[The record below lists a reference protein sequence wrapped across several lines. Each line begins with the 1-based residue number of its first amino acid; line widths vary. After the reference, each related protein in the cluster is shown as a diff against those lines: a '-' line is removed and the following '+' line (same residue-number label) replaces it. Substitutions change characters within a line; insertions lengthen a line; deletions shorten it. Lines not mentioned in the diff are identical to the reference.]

1 MRPRLRLPVALLS
14 ALVAAEAAYLVLRP
28 REPVP
33 RPQPVQARDY
43 FSTQEIERAE
53 TFRDGQRALFLLTL
67 GIEGVALV
75 LLVRAAPEPSR
86 LRRRPVL
93 AGAATAAALSVA
105 LTTIALPVSAISRE
119 RARDVGLVTQSW
131 TGWAG
136 DVVKSEAIGAV
147 FAAAGGALL
156 VFGMRR
162 FGRGWWVPG
171 AAVVVAFGVLTTYA
185 SPVVIDPLFN
195 KFTPL
200 EEGDVRAS
208 VLQLAEEA
216 GVDVGEVY
224 EIDASRRTTAANA
237 YVAGLGSTK
246 RVVLYDTLLEDFS
259 FEEVR
264 LVVAHELAHVANR
277 DVPNGLLYLAL
288 VAPFGMLAVARLTEA
303 LGGRE
308 PGARVIPA
316 AALALAIVV
325 PSVTAVSNQLSRAV
339 EARADADAMR
349 LTGEAEAQIG
359 FQRRIAVKNVSD
371 PDPPAWAHF
380 LFGTH
385 PTTLE
390 RIGAA
395 EARR

>member
-14 ALVAAEAAYLVLRP
+14 ALVAAEAAVLLLRP
-28 REPVP
+28 REPAP
-33 RPQPVQARDY
+33 RSQPVEARDY
-43 FSTQEIERAE
+43 FSEQELDRAE
-53 TFRDGQRALFLLTL
+53 AFRSGQRSLFLLRL
-67 GIEGVALV
+67 GIEGAVLV
-75 LLVRAAPEPSR
+75 LLVRSAPDLSR

-93 AGAATAAALSVA
+93 AGAAAGAALSIA
-105 LTTIALPVSAISRE
+105 LTAVALPVSAVARE

-131 TGWAG
+131 GGWAG
-136 DVVKSEAIGAV
+136 DVAKSEAIGAV
-147 FAAAGGALL
+147 FAGAGGALL

-162 FGRGWWVPG
+162 FGRRWWIPG
-171 AAVVVAFGVLTTYA
+171 AALVVAFGVLTTYG
-185 SPVVIDPLFN
+185 SPVVLDPLFN
-195 KFTPL
+195 RFTPL
-200 EEGDVRAS
+200 PEGDTRGA
-208 VLQLAEEA
+208 VLELAEEA

-224 EIDASRRTTAANA
+224 EMDASRRTTAANA

-246 RVVLYDTLLEDFS
+246 RVVLYDTLLEGFS

-277 DVPNGLLYLAL
+277 DVPNGLLFLAF
-288 VAPFGMLAVARLTEA
+288 VAPFGMFAVARLSEA

-308 PGARVIPA
+308 PGARAIPA

-325 PSVTAVSNQLSRAV
+325 PGVTAVSNQLSRDV

-349 LTGEAEAQIG
+349 LTGRPETQIE
-359 FQRRIAVKNVSD
+359 FQRRIALKNVSD
-371 PDPPAWAHF
+371 PDPPRWAHV

>member
-1 MRPRLRLPVALLS
+1 LRLPVALLS
-14 ALVAAEAAYLVLRP
+14 ALVAAEAAVLLIRP

-33 RPQPVQARDY
+33 RPRPVEARDY
-43 FSTQEIERAE
+43 FSGQEIERAE
-53 TFRDGQRALFLLTL
+53 AFWGGQRALFLLRM
-67 GIEGVALV
+67 GVEGAV
-75 LLVRAAPEPSR
+75 LILIVRAAPELPR

-93 AGAATAAALSVA
+93 AGAAAGAALSVA
-105 LTTIALPVSAISRE
+105 LTAVALPVSAIARE
-119 RARDVGLVTQSW
+119 RAKDVGLVTQSW
-131 TGWAG
+131 DGWAA
-136 DVVKSEAIGAV
+136 DVAKSGAIGAV

-162 FGRGWWVPG
+162 FGGRWWIPG
-171 AAVVVAFGVLTTYA
+171 AAVVLGFGVLTTYGA
-185 SPVVIDPLFN
+185 PVVLDPLFN

-200 EEGDVRAS
+200 PQGQVRAA
-208 VLQLAEEA
+208 VLELAGEA
-216 GVDVGEVY
+216 GVEVGEVY
-224 EIDASRRTTAANA
+224 EMDASRRTTAANA

-246 RVVLYDTLLEDFS
+246 RVVLYDTLLEDFD

-277 DVPNGLLYLAL
+277 DVPNGLLFLAI

-308 PGARVIPA
+308 PGARAIPA

-325 PSVTAVSNQLSRAV
+325 PGVTAVSNQLSRAV

-349 LTGEAEAQIG
+349 LTGRPAALIE

-371 PDPPAWAHF
+371 PDPPGWSQA